1 MTAILPEGKHE
12 FSGIDPFQYQDEYG
26 HGRTH
31 DGYYVIIDNVVYA
44 FENDPDDGWRS
55 YGKIYIPEKISVHDI
70 KNRFLA
76 QDVIIMQ
83 QHIEHTV
90 ENKDFYSIID
100 VVSGK
105 TILEIGTDY
114 TDSYYPLAI
123 CHYYPENM
131 AINQQQSNVTNT
143 SDNNYTNDWV
153 ITSTWVSGDYQ
164 VDENITFIY
173 N

>member
-1 MTAILPEGKHE
+1 MSTILPEGNHK
-12 FSGIDPFQYQDEYG
+12 FSGIEPFQYQDEYG
-26 HGRTH
+26 QNH
-31 DGYYVIIDNVVYA
+31 DGYYVIIDDVVYA
-44 FENDPDDGWRS
+44 FEINHDDGWRS
-55 YGKIYIPEKISVHDI
+55 YGEIYIPEKISVHDI
-70 KNRFLA
+70 KNRFPA
-76 QDVIIMQ
+76 QEVIIMQ
-83 QHIEHTV
+83 HHGRHID
-90 ENKDFYSIID
+90 ENKQFYSIID

-153 ITSTWVSGDYQ
+153 ITSTLASGDYQ